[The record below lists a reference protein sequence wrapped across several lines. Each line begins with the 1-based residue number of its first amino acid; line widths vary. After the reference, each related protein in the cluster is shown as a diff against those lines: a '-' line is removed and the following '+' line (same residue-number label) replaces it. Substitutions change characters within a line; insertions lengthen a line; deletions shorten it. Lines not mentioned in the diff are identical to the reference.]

1 MLDRTSIFVV
11 ALVCVGAAGFMPG
24 GCGGEPGE
32 REYKAGISEI
42 EHGNYV
48 RGRALL
54 EKSVNKRPGS
64 DYNPVAHHYMGVAS
78 YKLGQVQQAIESF
91 EQSRL
96 QTPNLP
102 ETAYNLGILL
112 FEGGDIWQAASLL
125 EQAARLNPADTRPL
139 EYLAQVYIKNEKWA
153 EARRVLFEA
162 LGRNPQSARILS
174 ALAVT
179 EYFRSGSDMAAFYLM
194 QALEK
199 KSDYPP
205 ALYDLGVICMGEGKT
220 PEQAAAYLK
229 KFLEVAPKD
238 AHAEFAGKALQDLQ
252 QAVTAAPAVV
262 TNAGTTVPQATGKA
276 ESPAPAP
283 KSLTVDEMLKEAQT
297 LAHDGETKK
306 ALNLCV
312 EAAEKAGRAQ
322 DVGFQEKALRA
333 AVKLCPNEAGAYQLL
348 GKFQLAHSQNEPAM
362 QSFKKAVELDPK
374 MAAAQRG
381 LAEAASRNGEY
392 DTTLVAL
399 KQALQLEPANADAVW
414 SLAVLY
420 DEQLELPDKALQT
433 YRQFVKLFP
442 SDPRV
447 VKANDKLKSRE
458 PSMAL
463 ATEVTEVSAGEPE
476 VEPVTVKPVQ
486 QAPGSSRALRYTKP
500 VVRNTRAAV
509 QAYNRGALYQ
519 EKEDWERAVYY
530 YTRALEN
537 DDSFVNAFYNLGTVF
552 WEKGDLDLAKDAYL
566 HALQLQPQMVNARY
580 NLALILRDRKERD
593 AAIEQLQTIL
603 VSNPNYAQAYY
614 TLGLL
619 YAENETTIEKAKQY
633 YTRYLEL
640 VPNDPSAG
648 TVRQWLAAHGN

>member
-1 MLDRTSIFVV
+1 MVDRTSIFVV
-11 ALVCVGAAGFMPG
+11 AMVCVGAMGFMPG

-96 QTPNLP
+96 QNPNLP

-125 EQAARLNPADTRPL
+125 EQSARMNPADTRPL
-139 EYLAQVYIKNEKWA
+139 EYLAQVYIRNEKWA

-162 LGRNPQSARILS
+162 LGRNPQSVRILS

-179 EYFRSGSDMAAFYLM
+179 EYFRSGPDMATFYLM

-205 ALYDLGVICMGEGKT
+205 ALYDLGVICMREGKNT
-220 PEQAAAYLK
+220 EQAAAYLK
-229 KFLEVAPKD
+229 KYLEVAPKD

-252 QAVTAAPAVV
+252 QPVAAVPSAVTRAEAV
-262 TNAGTTVPQATGKA
+262 TQATAKA
-276 ESPAPAP
+276 EAPP
-283 KSLTVDEMLKEAQT
+283 PESRSLTVDEMLKEAQT
-297 LAHDGETKK
+297 LAHGGEMKK
-306 ALNLCV
+306 ALNLCI
-312 EAAEKAGRAQ
+312 EASEKAGRAQ

-333 AVKLCPNEAGAYQLL
+333 AVKLCPNEAKAHQLL
-348 GKFQLAHSQNEPAM
+348 GKFQLDHNQNEVAM
-362 QSFKKAVELDPK
+362 QSFKKAVELGPK
-374 MAAAQRG
+374 IAAAQRG

-433 YRQFVKLFP
+433 YRQFAKLFP

-447 VKANDKLKSRE
+447 VKANDRLKSRQK
-458 PSMAL
+458 SMEL
-463 ATEVTEVSAGEPE
+463 VSEVAEAPAEEPE
-476 VEPVTVKPVQ
+476 IEPATVKPVQ
-486 QAPGSSRALRYTKP
+486 QAPGSSRTLRYTKP

-566 HALQLQPQMVNARY
+566 HALQLQPQMMNARY

-633 YTRYLEL
+633 YIRYLEL
-640 VPNDPSAG
+640 APNDSSAG
-648 TVRQWLAAHGN
+648 TVRQWLAAHGG

>member
-1 MLDRTSIFVV
+1 MVDRTSILI
-11 ALVCVGAAGFMPG
+11 ALVCVGALGFMPG

-32 REYKAGISEI
+32 REFKAGVREI
-42 EHGNYV
+42 EQGNYV
-48 RGRALL
+48 RGRSLL
-54 EKSVNKRPGS
+54 EKSINKRPGS
-64 DYNPVAHHYMGVAS
+64 EYNPVAYHYMGVAS

-96 QTPNLP
+96 QNPDLP

-125 EQAARLNPADTRPL
+125 EQSARLNTADTRPL
-139 EYLAQVYIKNEKWA
+139 EYLGQLYIKNEKWA
-153 EARRVLFEA
+153 EARRILFEA
-162 LGRNPQSARILS
+162 LGRNPQSPRILT

-179 EYFRSGSDMAAFYLM
+179 EYFRSGSDMGVFYLM

-199 KSDYPP
+199 KSDYAP
-205 ALYDLGVICMGEGKT
+205 ALYDLGVIHMREGKNT
-220 PEQAAAYLK
+220 EQAIAYLK

-238 AHAEFAGKALQDLQ
+238 AHAEFAGKALQDLE
-252 QAVTAAPAVV
+252 QAAAAVPSPVEAAPAVEPV
-262 TNAGTTVPQATGKA
+262 TPAAAKA
-276 ESPAPAP
+276 EQEKPAPEP
-283 KSLTVDEMLKEAQT
+283 KTLTVDEMLKEAQT
-297 LAHDGETKK
+297 LARNGETKK

-312 EAAEKAGRAQ
+312 EASEKAGRAQ
-322 DVGFQEKALRA
+322 DLGFQEKALRT
-333 AVKLCPNEAGAYQLL
+333 AVKLCPNEARAHQLL
-348 GKFQLAHSQNEPAM
+348 GQFQLAHNQNEAAM
-362 QSFKKAVELDPK
+362 RSFKKATELDPK
-374 MAAAQRG
+374 LAAAQRG

-447 VKANDKLKSRE
+447 VKANERLKSRE
-458 PSMAL
+458 PSMTAI
-463 ATEVTEVSAGEPE
+463 TEVTPPAVASMETAK
-476 VEPVTVKPVQ
+476 T
-486 QAPGSSRALRYTKP
+486 APPPSGTSRTLRYTKP

-519 EKEDWERAVYY
+519 EKEDWERAIYY

-537 DDSFVNAFYNLGTVF
+537 DDTFVNAFYNLGTVF

-566 HALQLQPQMVNARY
+566 HALQLQPQMMNARY
-580 NLALILRDRKERD
+580 NLALILRERKERD

-603 VSNPNYAQAYY
+603 LSNPNYAQAYY

-619 YAENETTIEKAKQY
+619 YAENETTLDKAKQY

-640 VPNDPSAG
+640 APNDPSAG
-648 TVRQWLAAHGN
+648 TVRQWLAAHGNE

>member
-1 MLDRTSIFVV
+1 MLDRTSILIAV
-11 ALVCVGAAGFMPG
+11 VCVGALGVMPG

-32 REYKAGISEI
+32 REFKAGVSEI
-42 EHGNYV
+42 ERGNYV
-48 RGRALL
+48 RGRSLL

-64 DYNPVAHHYMGVAS
+64 DYNPVAYHYMGVAS

-96 QTPNLP
+96 QNPNLP

-112 FEGGDIWQAASLL
+112 FEAGDVWQATSLL
-125 EQAARLNPADTRPL
+125 EQAARLNAADTRPL

-162 LGRNPQSARILS
+162 LGRNSRSARILS

-179 EYFRSGSDMAAFYLM
+179 EYFRSGPDMAIFYLM

-205 ALYDLGVICMGEGKT
+205 ALYNLGVIHMREGTNK
-220 PEQAAAYLK
+220 EQAAAYLK
-229 KFLEVAPKD
+229 KFTEVAPKD
-238 AHAEFAGKALQDLQ
+238 PHAEFAGKAVQDLQ
-252 QAVTAAPAVV
+252 QPAAVAPKVEAPVETVTQQTAKAKAP
-262 TNAGTTVPQATGKA
+262 P
-276 ESPAPAP
+276 PAPRP
-283 KSLTVDEMLKEAQT
+283 LTVDEMLKEAQT

-312 EAAEKAGRAQ
+312 EASEKAGRAQ
-322 DVGFQEKALRA
+322 DVGFQEKALRT
-333 AVKLCPNEAGAYQLL
+333 AVKLCPNEARAHQLL
-348 GKFQLAHSQNEPAM
+348 GKFQLAHNQNEAAM
-362 QSFKKAVELDPK
+362 KSFKKAVELDPK

-399 KQALQLEPANADAVW
+399 KQALQLEPGNADAVW

-420 DEQLELPDKALQT
+420 DEQLEVPDKALQT
-433 YRQFVKLFP
+433 YRQFVKMFP

-447 VKANDKLKSRE
+447 VKANDRLKSRE
-458 PSMAL
+458 PSMTAI
-463 ATEVTEVSAGEPE
+463 TEVTESAVASVDTP
-476 VEPVTVKPVQ
+476 KPVQ
-486 QAPGSSRALRYTKP
+486 PSGSSRTLRYTKP

-537 DDSFVNAFYNLGTVF
+537 DDAFVNAFYNLGTVF

-566 HALQLQPQMVNARY
+566 NALRLQPQMVNARY

-603 VSNPNYAQAYY
+603 TSNPNYAQAYY

-619 YAENETTIEKAKQY
+619 YAENETTIQKAKQY

-640 VPNDPSAG
+640 APNDPSAG
-648 TVRQWLAAHGN
+648 TVRQWLAAHGG